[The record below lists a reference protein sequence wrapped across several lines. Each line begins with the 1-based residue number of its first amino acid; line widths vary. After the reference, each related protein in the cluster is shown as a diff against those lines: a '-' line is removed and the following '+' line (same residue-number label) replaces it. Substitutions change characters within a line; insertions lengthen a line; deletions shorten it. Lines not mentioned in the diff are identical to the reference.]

1 MIKVEMRASCEGIAL
16 KAADL
21 IDEQVLVLTAG
32 NDECEGEDSVPRT
45 KMSDETSGRVP
56 IKMEI
61 GIWMEDPVWLGELT
75 EGLEQFCKQRRVQ
88 DTELYLERML
98 EVTSGR
104 VEKTVFMMLHNAN
117 GRAERIEGSPTT
129 DMMRFTSGRRPYESD
144 SD

>member
-45 KMSDETSGRVP
+45 RMSDETSGRVP

-75 EGLEQFCKQRRVQ
+75 EGLEQFCKQRR
-88 DTELYLERML
+88 DPELYLERML
-98 EVTSGR
+98 DVTSGR
-104 VEKTVFMMLHNAN
+104 VEKTVIMMLHNAN

>member
-1 MIKVEMRASCEGIAL
+1 MIKVEMRASCEGITL

-32 NDECEGEDSVPRT
+32 NDELEGEDSVPRT

-61 GIWMEDPVWLGELT
+61 GIWMEDSVWLGELT

-88 DTELYLERML
+88 DPELYLERML
-98 EVTSGR
+98 DVTSGR
-104 VEKTVFMMLHNAN
+104 VEKAILMMLHNSN
-117 GRAERIEGSPTT
+117 GRADSIEGSPTT

>member
-1 MIKVEMRASCEGIAL
+1 MRASCEGIAL

-45 KMSDETSGRVP
+45 RMSDETSGRVP

-75 EGLEQFCKQRRVQ
+75 EGLEQFCKQRR
-88 DTELYLERML
+88 DPELYLERML
-98 EVTSGR
+98 DVTSGR
-104 VEKTVFMMLHNAN
+104 VEKTVIMMLHNAN